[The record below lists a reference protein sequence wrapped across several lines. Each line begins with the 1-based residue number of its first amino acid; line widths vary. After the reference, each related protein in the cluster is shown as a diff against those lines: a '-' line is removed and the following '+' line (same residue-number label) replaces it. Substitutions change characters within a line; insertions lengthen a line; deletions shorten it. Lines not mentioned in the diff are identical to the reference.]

1 MAPVPGSIAHVTAAA
16 RRAPVDSGGVADV
29 PLDTQEHLV
38 SDVIDR
44 LSQLGATS
52 DYLKQAMADKLVEH
66 SIYINTHGQDHP
78 EMDLEPP
85 TMTRPQPPLAG
96 HHCSRQSM
104 SPFQPATRD
113 TRHSTPKADTHHGH

>member
-1 MAPVPGSIAHVTAAA
+1 MAACRFVLCMAPVPASVAHVTAAA

-44 LSQLGATS
+44 LSQLGATG
-52 DYLKQAMADKLVEH
+52 DYLKQTMGDKLVEH

-78 EMDLEPP
+78 EIRNWTWKPP
-85 TMTRPQPPLAG
+85 Q
-96 HHCSRQSM
+96 
-104 SPFQPATRD
+104 
-113 TRHSTPKADTHHGH
+113 